1 MNENI
6 NFRSFRKG
14 DYEMCIEWWEWW
26 YKSFNG
32 KGIQRQL
39 LPKDERCYVIEK
51 NNIPVACIF
60 LFLSLDMQ
68 YLAWITH
75 LVSNPKY
82 KEKDRKQAIEKLLID
97 VEDFCKSINIKYI
110 FSIGRNKHLMN
121 THEKLGW
128 HVDEKPSY
136 EIIKNI

>member
-1 MNENI
+1 MNNNV

-82 KEKDRKQAIEKLLID
+82 KEKDRRKLIKLLIEK
-97 VEDFCKSINIKYI
+97 VCEEAKRYVVFQLFTVC
-110 FSIGRNKHLMN
+110 GNKHMTNIHRDLNWTMVPVE
-121 THEKLGW
+121 HEAFKYL
-128 HVDEKPSY
+128 
-136 EIIKNI
+136 

>member
-1 MNENI
+1 MNNNV

-14 DYEMCIEWWEWW
+14 DYETCVEWWKWW
-26 YKSFNG
+26 DKSFSG
-32 KGIQRQL
+32 KGIKRQL

-51 NNIPVACIF
+51 NNTPVACVF

-82 KEKDRKQAIEKLLID
+82 KEKDRRKLIKLLIEK
-97 VEDFCKSINIKYI
+97 VCEEAKRYGVFQLFTVC
-110 FSIGRNKHLMN
+110 GNKHMTNIHRDLNWTMVPVE
-121 THEKLGW
+121 HEAFKYL
-128 HVDEKPSY
+128 
-136 EIIKNI
+136 